1 MSFASDVKDEII
13 EKSELARM
21 CGGMKECCIHA
32 EMYGLFLFCRDFSA
46 SRISIKTEHEGV
58 ASLYAS
64 FIQMITGKKPKIDK
78 SSAGTY
84 KVSVRG
90 DAERQKVLE
99 AFGHTGSEITR
110 RLNRANL
117 EFDCCPAALIRGA
130 FLSCGTITNPE
141 KDYHLEFVVSHKVLC
156 DNLKKLMNEVDIFPK
171 YVLRK
176 GVHVLYFKD
185 SEKVEDL
192 LTYMGAPDSSLEI
205 MGTKMYKDMRNK
217 VNRKMNF
224 ENANSSRAFD
234 AAYKQ
239 IEAIRFIEKE
249 KGLGYLPSDLV
260 ELAKLR
266 LQNEDYSLKELGD
279 ELSEPISKS
288 GVNHRLKRILKAA
301 EELGWYE

>member
-46 SRISIKTEHEGV
+46 DRICIKTEHEGV
-58 ASLYAS
+58 ASLYSEFARK
-64 FIQMITGKKPKIDK
+64 ITGKKPRVEK
-78 SSAGTY
+78 SPAGTIR
-84 KVSVRG
+84 VSVRG
-90 DAERQKVLE
+90 DADRHKVLE
-99 AFGHTGSEITR
+99 TFGHTGSEITR

-117 EFDCCPAALIRGA
+117 EFDCCAAALIRGA

-141 KDYHLEFVVSHKVLC
+141 KDYHLEFVISHKVLC

-171 YVLRK
+171 YVMRK

-192 LTYMGAPDSSLEI
+192 LTFMGAPDSSLEI

-249 KGLGYLPSDLV
+249 KGLGYLSNDLI

-279 ELSEPISKS
+279 ELTVPISKS
-288 GVNHRLKRILKAA
+288 GVNHRLKRILKTA
-301 EELGWYE
+301 EDLGWHG

>member
-13 EKSELARM
+13 EKSELARL

-46 SRISIKTEHEGV
+46 NRICIKTEHSGV
-58 ASLYAS
+58 ASLYAG
-64 FIQMITGKKPKIDK
+64 FVQKILGRKPKIEK
-78 SSAGTY
+78 SSAGNIR
-84 KVSVRG
+84 VSVRG
-90 DAERQKVLE
+90 EADRQKILE
-99 AFGHTGSEITR
+99 TFGHTGSEITR

-117 EFDCCPAALIRGA
+117 EFECCIPALIRGA

-141 KDYHLEFVVSHKVLC
+141 KDYHLEFVISHKVLC
-156 DNLKKLMNEVDIFPK
+156 DNLKKLMNEVDIYPK
-171 YVLRK
+171 YVVRK

-234 AAYKQ
+234 AAYRQ

-249 KGLGYLPSDLV
+249 KGLGYLSNDLI

-266 LQNEDYSLKELGD
+266 LMNEDYSLKELGD
-279 ELSEPISKS
+279 ELTEPISKS
-288 GVNHRLKRILKAA
+288 GVNHRLKRILKTA
-301 EELGWYE
+301 EDLGWHE